1 MREVPLFKSC
11 LLAKDFHDIRCIQV
25 IKVNALQNITP
36 GAAPDFNHEHIFTV
50 NLRPKIC
57 AL

>member
-36 GAAPDFNHEHIFTV
+36 GAAGF
-50 NLRPKIC
+50 
-57 AL
+57 